1 MMCQFMGLPA
11 FAPDALLRFQL
22 RTALKRITSDD
33 KDILWEGVHSLN
45 EDELRQVTPTR
56 TRALTRALTRSL
68 TLTLT
73 LSSARPCARAAY
85 PRWVSTRR
93 SCARRS
99 VRGSSSRSARRSP
112 PTRP

>member
-45 EDELRQVTPTR
+45 EDELRQVTRTR
-56 TRALTRALTRSL
+56 TRTRTRALTRSL

-73 LSSARPCARAAY
+73 LSSARPCARAAS
-85 PRWVSTRR
+85 PR
-93 SCARRS
+93 CA
-99 VRGSSSRSARRSP
+99 V
-112 PTRP
+112 

>member
-45 EDELRQVTPTR
+45 EDELRQVTPTLTRAR
-56 TRALTRALTRSL
+56 TRPLTRALTRSL

-85 PRWVSTRR
+85 PR
-93 SCARRS
+93 CA
-99 VRGSSSRSARRSP
+99 V
-112 PTRP
+112 